1 MLVPAVAPVLE
12 VVCGA
17 EVAAVSPIA
26 ETCMASHVMLWLS
39 KRCAEWVRGI
49 RGCLITARIE
59 MRLSRAAE
67 GIVAVVLAITV
78 VQVELPSPIAP
89 AGTVTVLYV
98 SVCRALALVLL
109 LVGIV
114 ILVVTF
120 AAGLILVLTIL
131 PSAMSTTSPPTTTS
145 FRLPLPLPLPL
156 WAKVRGKCY
165 ITRIVIIH
173 ILYLRRL
180 GPVWLL

>member
-12 VVCGA
+12 VICGA

-26 ETCMASHVMLWLS
+26 ETCIASHVMLWLS

-49 RGCLITARIE
+49 RGCLVTARIE
-59 MRLSRAAE
+59 MRLGRAAK
-67 GIVAVVLAITV
+67 GIVSVVLAITV
-78 VQVELPSPIAP
+78 VELPSPIAP
-89 AGTVTVLYV
+89 ARTVTVLYV

-120 AAGLILVLTIL
+120 AAGLILVWTIL
-131 PSAMSTTSPPTTTS
+131 PSAMSTTSPPTTSTS
-145 FRLPLPLPLPL
+145 RLPLPLPLPL

-180 GPVWLL
+180 APVWLL